1 MKYYSPTLVSDTVLK
16 ALSRSRPKARYT
28 VGPDNRLLGLVS
40 RLPLSLRDALVSRVT
55 GLNKVPA
62 AAS

>member
-1 MKYYSPTLVSDTVLK
+1 
-16 ALSRSRPKARYT
+16 
-28 VGPDNRLLGLVS
+28 LLGLVS
-40 RLPLSLRDALVSRVT
+40 RPPLSLRDALVSRVT